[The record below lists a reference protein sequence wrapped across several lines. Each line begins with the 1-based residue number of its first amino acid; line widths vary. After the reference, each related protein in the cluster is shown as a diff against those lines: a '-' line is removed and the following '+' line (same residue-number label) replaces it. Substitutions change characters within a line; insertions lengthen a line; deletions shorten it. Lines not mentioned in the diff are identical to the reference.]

1 MEVKNIKEKLKS
13 LLIKPNELPE
23 IVEIDNTLEAKQEL
37 VGGYI
42 ECVYLPNDNNVVLIC
57 NEEGKIN
64 GMKLNRDIGH
74 DIIAGPFLIVG
85 DNYEN
90 GDFKSLTEDQILKY
104 KMRFDKY
111 SIIETENR
119 INAIL
124 LHKNYIEREER

>member
-1 MEVKNIKEKLKS
+1 MEEKLRC
-13 LLIKPNELPE
+13 LLVEPNKLPKE
-23 IVEIDNTLEAKQEL
+23 IEIDNTLEAKQEL

-85 DNYEN
+85 DDYEN

-104 KMRFDKY
+104 KMRFDKH